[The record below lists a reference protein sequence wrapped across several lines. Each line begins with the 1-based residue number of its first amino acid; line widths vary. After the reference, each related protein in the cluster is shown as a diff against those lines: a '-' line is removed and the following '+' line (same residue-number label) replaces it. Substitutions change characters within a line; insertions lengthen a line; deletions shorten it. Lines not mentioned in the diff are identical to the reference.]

1 MGRSMKK
8 LNVRV
13 IALMGLMIALQ
24 VVFTRF
30 LSVETT
36 FLRIG
41 IDFIPATI
49 MGALFGPF
57 LAAIG
62 GGLADVLGMMIF
74 PKGAFFLGFTF
85 NACLIGMLYGLFYYK
100 KELTWK
106 RVIFSTIVITL
117 LSSLLLTPF
126 WLHLMYK
133 VPFWGL
139 MPVRLLKALVMI
151 PLQAVLTF
159 LILGRLPKEIK
170 K

>member
-85 NACLIGMLYGLFYYK
+85 NACLIGMLYGLLYYK

-139 MPVRLLKALVMI
+139 MPIRLLKAVVMI

-159 LILGRLPKEIK
+159 LVLGRLPKEIK